1 MSRGEGWGS
10 GLYELGLM
18 PDSLSATAHDLNPD
32 EGEVCLLREMRAVYA
47 LNDLYHRVVDQPVPQ
62 RLADLVATHG
72 PPHERKR

>member
-1 MSRGEGWGS
+1 
-10 GLYELGLM
+10 
-18 PDSLSATAHDLNPD
+18 
-32 EGEVCLLREMRAVYA
+32 MRAVYA

>member
-10 GLYELGLM
+10 GLHELGLM
-18 PDSLSATAHDLNPD
+18 PDSVSAAAHDLNPD

-62 RLADLVATHG
+62 HLADLVASYVAVREQT
-72 PPHERKR
+72 R